1 MMIRNAT
8 KDDLG
13 EILKIYAIARR
24 MMQATGNPDQWGK
37 NRPKYDAIVKDIE
50 DGNMYVIEE
59 ENEISAVFSLI
70 DFDEDYLDIQGE
82 WLNDEPYLAIHK
94 IASSGKKGGVFS
106 KVLEF
111 AKTKTNN
118 IRIDTHKHNKIMQ
131 LHIKKNGF
139 EYVGIVYI
147 EGELERLAYHL
158 VVKW

>member
-1 MMIRNAT
+1 MIRNAT

-24 MMQATGNPDQWGK
+24 MMQATGNPDQWG
-37 NRPKYDAIVKDIE
+37 NSRPKYDAIVKDIE
-50 DGNMYVIEE
+50 DGNMYVIVE
-59 ENEISAVFSLI
+59 ENEVNAVFSLI

-82 WLNDEPYLAIHK
+82 WLNDEPYLVIHK
-94 IASSGKKGGVFS
+94 IASSGKKGGVFT

-139 EYVGIVYI
+139 EYTGIVYI
-147 EGELERLAYHL
+147 EGKLERLAYQL
-158 VVKW
+158 VVK

>member
-1 MMIRNAT
+1 MIRNAT

-111 AKTKTNN
+111 AKTKTKN

-139 EYVGIVYI
+139 EYTGIVYI
-147 EGELERLAYHL
+147 EGKLERLAYQL
-158 VVKW
+158 VVK

>member
-1 MMIRNAT
+1 MIRNAT

-24 MMQATGNPDQWGK
+24 MMQATGNPDQWGSD
-37 NRPKYDAIVKDIE
+37 RPKYDAIVKDIE
-50 DGNMYVIEE
+50 SADMYVIEE
-59 ENEISAVFSLI
+59 NNEILGVFSLI
-70 DFDEDYLDIQGE
+70 DFDNDYINIQGE

-94 IASSGKKGGVFS
+94 IASSGKKGGIFS
-106 KVLEF
+106 QVLEF
-111 AKTKTNN
+111 AKTKTKN

-147 EGELERLAYHL
+147 DSELERLAYHL
-158 VVKW
+158 VVK

>member
-24 MMQATGNPDQWGK
+24 MMQATGNPDQWG
-37 NRPKYDAIVKDIE
+37 NSRPKYDAIVKDIE
-50 DGNMYVIEE
+50 DGNMYVIVE
-59 ENEISAVFSLI
+59 ENEVNAVFSLI

-94 IASSGKKGGVFS
+94 IASSGKKGGVFT

-139 EYVGIVYI
+139 EYTGIVYI
-147 EGELERLAYHL
+147 EGELERLAYQL

>member
-139 EYVGIVYI
+139 EYTGIVYI
-147 EGELERLAYHL
+147 EGKLERLAYQL

>member
-1 MMIRNAT
+1 MIRNAT

-24 MMQATGNPDQWGK
+24 IMQATGNPDQWGN
-37 NRPKYDAIVKDIE
+37 NRPQYDAIVKDIE

-59 ENEISAVFSLI
+59 ENEIYAVFSLI
-70 DFDEDYLDIQGE
+70 DFDEDYIDIQGE

-94 IASSGKKGGVFS
+94 IASSGKKGGIFS
-106 KVLEF
+106 QVLEF

-158 VVKW
+158 VVK

>member
-1 MMIRNAT
+1 MIRNAT

-59 ENEISAVFSLI
+59 ENEINAVFSLI

-82 WLNDEPYLAIHK
+82 WLNDEHYLAIHK